1 MWEGMSRVTIPP
13 QAVNKSE
20 SNEYDDEA
28 DDDDQGYDTG
38 DDNDGY
44 LQLSTMKFDY
54 LTWTRQEGKQAQEP
68 NHCKELF

>member
-54 LTWTRQEGKQAQEP
+54 LT
-68 NHCKELF
+68 